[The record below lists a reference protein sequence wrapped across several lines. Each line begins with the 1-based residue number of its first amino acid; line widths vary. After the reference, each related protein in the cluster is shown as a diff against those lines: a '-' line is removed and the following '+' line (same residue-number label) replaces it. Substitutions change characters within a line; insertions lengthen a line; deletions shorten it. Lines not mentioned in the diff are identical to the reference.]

1 VLQQLQRIASQQS
14 RIREMKDKLAVFG
27 EARGR
32 QDAAVSELLAVRRL
46 PAAYK
51 QCLAECV
58 RRCGGAGAG
67 AGAGAA
73 GGQAGGLAGI
83 ARSVEDAEKIIS
95 PK

>member
-1 VLQQLQRIASQQS
+1 MLTRKVLHTDPGPIDPPFLTPLLVPLQSALTRDVLQQLQRIASQQS

-58 RRCGGAGAG
+58 RR
-67 AGAGAA
+67 
-73 GGQAGGLAGI
+73 
-83 ARSVEDAEKIIS
+83 
-95 PK
+95 